1 MVNLRNICFVLSFE
15 YLGMDN
21 LFNLQ
26 FILTMGI
33 NTVMVNTLKCVGSS
47 STRPVEVSYVWTYE
61 HMIMY
66 RPNKHKQVALYD
78 Q

>member
-1 MVNLRNICFVLSFE
+1 
-15 YLGMDN
+15 MDN

-47 STRPVEVSYVWTYE
+47 STRPVEVSYV
-61 HMIMY
+61 
-66 RPNKHKQVALYD
+66 
-78 Q
+78 